1 MRNHQFFRSK
11 NHLKAVLQALLVTVL
26 WSSSMILIKVGF
38 KDGLPPITFAGLRYW
53 FAFLCLAVLVL
64 ANPSQ
69 RESLSTIP
77 RSHWIQLSMLGLIFY
92 TITQG
97 THFTG
102 LTFLPAKTMSLIFNF
117 SPIFIAIAS
126 GLLKKEAASLQ
137 QWIGILL
144 SISGALIYFSP
155 LGGSTGPILGYII
168 ALVGI
173 MAGSTSSILGRQIN
187 LHSGLSPLVIT
198 TVSMGIGSSLL
209 LLIGG
214 MTQGFGGL
222 GLTQWLIIAWLAIVN
237 TAFAFTLWNT
247 ALRTLTAVEASII
260 NNTILPQVAIL
271 EWVFLHEPL
280 TARQILAIILILI
293 GAIIVQLKGRGTR
306 AKNHSKIKSV

>member
-1 MRNHQFFRSK
+1 MSDQSSDNVKYHT
-11 NHLKAVLQALLVTVL
+11 KAVLLALLVTLL

-38 KDGLPPITFAGLRYW
+38 KDGLPPISFAGLRYW
-53 FAFLCLAVLVL
+53 FAFLCLAVLVF
-64 ANPSQ
+64 AQPTQ
-69 RESLSTIP
+69 RQSLFTMS
-77 RSHWIQLSMLGLIFY
+77 RSNWIQLSLLGFIFY

-126 GLLKKEAASLQ
+126 GLLKKEAASLP
-137 QWIGILL
+137 QWLGILL
-144 SISGALIYFSP
+144 SISGALVYFSP
-155 LGGSTGPILGYII
+155 LGGNTGNILGYVI
-168 ALVGI
+168 AFVGI
-173 MAGSTSSILGRQIN
+173 TAGSTSSLLGRHIN
-187 LHSGLSPLVIT
+187 LNSGLSPLVIT
-198 TVSMGIGSSLL
+198 TISMGVGSSML

-214 MTQGFGGL
+214 ITQGFGGL

-237 TAFAFTLWNT
+237 TALAFTLWNT

-271 EWVFLHEPL
+271 EWVFLHESL
-280 TARQILAIILILI
+280 TVRQIFAIVLILI
-293 GAIIVQLKGRGTR
+293 GSLIVQLKERGTR
-306 AKNHSKIKSV
+306 DKNASNPELE

>member
-1 MRNHQFFRSK
+1 MSDQSSDNVKYHT
-11 NHLKAVLQALLVTVL
+11 KAVLLALLVTLL

-38 KDGLPPITFAGLRYW
+38 KDGLPPISFAGLRYW
-53 FAFLCLAVLVL
+53 FAFLCLAVLVF
-64 ANPSQ
+64 AQPTQ
-69 RESLSTIP
+69 RQSLFTMS
-77 RSHWIQLSMLGLIFY
+77 RSNWIQLSLLGFIFY

-126 GLLKKEAASLQ
+126 GLLKKEAASLP
-137 QWIGILL
+137 QWLGILL
-144 SISGALIYFSP
+144 SISGALVYFSP
-155 LGGSTGPILGYII
+155 LGGNTGNILGYVI
-168 ALVGI
+168 AFVGI
-173 MAGSTSSILGRQIN
+173 TAGSTSSLLGRHIN
-187 LHSGLSPLVIT
+187 LNSGLSPLVIT
-198 TVSMGIGSSLL
+198 TISMGVGSSML

-214 MTQGFGGL
+214 ITQGFGGL

-237 TAFAFTLWNT
+237 TALAFTLWNT

-271 EWVFLHEPL
+271 EWVFLHESL
-280 TARQILAIILILI
+280 TVRQIFAIVLILI
-293 GAIIVQLKGRGTR
+293 GSIIVQLKGRGTR
-306 AKNHSKIKSV
+306 GKNASNPELE

>member
-1 MRNHQFFRSK
+1 MSDQSSDNVKYHT
-11 NHLKAVLQALLVTVL
+11 KAVLLALLVTLL

-38 KDGLPPITFAGLRYW
+38 KDGLPPISFAGLRYW
-53 FAFLCLAVLVL
+53 FAFLCLAVLVF
-64 ANPSQ
+64 AQPTQ
-69 RESLSTIP
+69 RQSLFTMS
-77 RSHWIQLSMLGLIFY
+77 RSNWIQLSLLGFIFY

-126 GLLKKEAASLQ
+126 GLLKKEAASLP
-137 QWIGILL
+137 QWLGILL
-144 SISGALIYFSP
+144 SISGALVYFSP
-155 LGGSTGPILGYII
+155 LGGNTGNILGYVI
-168 ALVGI
+168 ALVSI
-173 MAGSTSSILGRQIN
+173 MAGSTSSMLGRHIN
-187 LHSGLSPLVIT
+187 LNSGLSPLVIT
-198 TVSMGIGSSLL
+198 TVSMGIGSSML

-214 MTQGFGGL
+214 ITQGFGGL

-237 TAFAFTLWNT
+237 TALAFTLWNT

-271 EWVFLHEPL
+271 EWVFLHESL
-280 TARQILAIILILI
+280 TVRQIFAIVLILI
-293 GAIIVQLKGRGTR
+293 GSLIVQLKERGTR
-306 AKNHSKIKSV
+306 DKNASNPELE

>member
-1 MRNHQFFRSK
+1 MKNHHLFRSK
-11 NHLKAVLQALLVTVL
+11 SHIKAVLQALLVTVL

-38 KDGLPPITFAGLRYW
+38 QDGLPPITFAGLRYW
-53 FAFLCLAVLVL
+53 FAFLCLAALVFAQPTQRQSL
-64 ANPSQ
+64 FTMSRAN
-69 RESLSTIP
+69 
-77 RSHWIQLSMLGLIFY
+77 WVQLSMLGLTFY

-97 THFTG
+97 AHFTG
-102 LTFLPAKTMSLIFNF
+102 LSFLPAKTMSLIFNF
-117 SPIFIAIAS
+117 SPIFIALAS

-137 QWIGILL
+137 QWFGILL

-155 LGGSTGPILGYII
+155 LGGNKGNLLGYII

-173 MAGSTSSILGRQIN
+173 VAGSTSSILGRQIN
-187 LHSGLSPLVIT
+187 LRSGLSPLVIT

-214 MTQGFGGL
+214 ITQGFGGL
-222 GLTQWLIIAWLAIVN
+222 GLTQWLIIAWLSIVN

-280 TARQILAIILILI
+280 TARQIFAIILVLI
-293 GAIIVQLKGRGTR
+293 GSLIVQLKGWGTKG
-306 AKNHSKIKSV
+306 KNPSNLEAE